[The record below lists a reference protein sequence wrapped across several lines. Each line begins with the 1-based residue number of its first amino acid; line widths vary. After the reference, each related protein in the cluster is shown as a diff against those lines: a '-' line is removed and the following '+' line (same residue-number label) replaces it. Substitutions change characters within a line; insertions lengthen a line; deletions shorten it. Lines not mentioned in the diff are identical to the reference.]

1 MKVLG
6 RNNHVAAI
14 AAGTAVAHWF
24 IAVWH
29 GGPVA
34 VPDVSAYLSVSQW
47 VAGGVL
53 PEPLHFF
60 PGYGVVLVP
69 VSWLSGSALHAAALA
84 LNGVL
89 AGCCVLG
96 AATLARKCGGSSRVA
111 VGAAAL
117 AAVHPSISAASRI
130 AWPETLLT
138 AVLFAV
144 ALLIWRDSWRL
155 AGLSAGLAVAIHP
168 RAVVLII
175 AVSLLAVAD
184 RRVRPVLLGATPGLA
199 ISALLL
205 HLTASWPWARVDA
218 ARSLGEGLGPLPT
231 MSGQWIA
238 LAGTSAGLATLGL
251 IVTLRGV
258 RNRSEPAAIT
268 FLGLSA
274 VGMLVLGGWV
284 LAGSDRVD
292 TLLYGRYIGP
302 WVVPLT
308 IVGIVA
314 VVRGTTTRLT
324 VVAALVPT
332 IVGLGVV
339 LIASGDATGDA
350 RRIMTLGLGAVWA
363 TFNGRF
369 IPTLLVATT
378 LAVVG
383 VLCARRGPLIPLA
396 VVFALAISSTV
407 TNHYHL
413 HQVGRIADGQVST
426 AELVPNDI
434 DCLGHDVS
442 TKGYALWLY
451 RLELPDLAHRRV
463 DLASGARPCSSY
475 VVAADDALT
484 QCLGAEL
491 LATEPRAKWGMWRYP
506 TQGCG

>member
-6 RNNHVAAI
+6 RNNHVVAI
-14 AAGTAVAHWF
+14 AAGTAAVHWF
-24 IAVWH
+24 VAMWH

-34 VPDVSAYLSVSQW
+34 VPDVSAYLSVAQW

-60 PGYGVVLVP
+60 PGYGVVLAP
-69 VSWLSGSALHAAALA
+69 VSWLSGSALHTAALI

-155 AGLSAGLAVAIHP
+155 ASLSASLAVAVHP

-175 AVSLLAVAD
+175 AVFLLAVAD
-184 RRVRPVLLGATPGLA
+184 RRVRPALSGAIPGLA

-238 LAGTSAGLATLGL
+238 LSGTSVGLAALGL
-251 IVTLRGV
+251 IVSLRGM
-258 RNRSEPAAIT
+258 RNRTEPAAVT

-274 VGMLVLGGWV
+274 TGMLILGGWA

-292 TLLYGRYIGP
+292 TLLYSRYIGP

-308 IVGIVA
+308 IVGLVA
-314 VVRGTTTRLT
+314 VVRGSLTRLT
-324 VVAALVPT
+324 VLGALAPT
-332 IVGLGVV
+332 IVGLVV
-339 LIASGDATGDA
+339 VFIASGDATGDA

-363 TFNGRF
+363 MFNGRF
-369 IPTLLVATT
+369 FPTLFVAVM
-378 LAVVG
+378 LAVIG
-383 VLCARRGPLIPLA
+383 VSCARRGPLIPLV

-413 HQVGRIADGQVST
+413 HQVGQIADGQVST
-426 AELVPNDI
+426 AALVPNDI
-434 DCLGHDVS
+434 DCLGHDAS
-442 TKGYALWLY
+442 TKSYALWLY
-451 RLELPDLAHRRV
+451 RLQLPDLHHRRV
-463 DLASGARPCSSY
+463 DLTSGTPPCSSH

-484 QCLGAEL
+484 HCRGAEL

-506 TQGCG
+506 SPGCG